1 MRISESMIRRIINE
15 ETKRV
20 LREGSFPE
28 EIEAVYGEEPPSEME
43 DEFSSSRSHVASN
56 SMDPTGLVEKYMTD
70 IEDLFKG
77 GYDHDDSMDEA
88 ESMID
93 DLCENLKDSMHIWLR
108 EYLMENEMD
117 RGEYERDMAED
128 R

>member
-1 MRISESMIRRIINE
+1 MKLTESKIRRIINE
-15 ETKRV
+15 EAKRV
-20 LREGSFPE
+20 LREGAFPE
-28 EIEAVYGEEPPSEME
+28 EIEAVYGKPPPKME
-43 DEFSSSRSHVASN
+43 AEFSSSWSPTVTN
-56 SMDPTGLVEKYMTD
+56 SMDPVGLLEKYMTD

-77 GYDHDDSMDEA
+77 GYDHDDSMAEA
-88 ESMID
+88 EDMID

-108 EYLMENEMD
+108 EYLMENEAD